1 MNNSNELI
9 INFVWET
16 EELKHTEVQIGQKVL
31 SIDNK
36 VFKKLSNADLCELKN
51 YLKEVSKIKITIQME
66 SEPKEL
72 ELFKS
77 IN

>member
-72 ELFKS
+72 ELCKS

>member
-1 MNNSNELI
+1 MDNSNELI